1 MLPIPGVVLRDRA
14 AHGDEIA
21 SIRIPMSTTMPL
33 GIPATAPTLII
44 EGHGMSTM
52 NVEGGVGVVAL
63 LGTKVRCS
71 YTDQGRNH
79 VALQSE
85 QHLVSDAAQHR
96 RLREIGLI
104 HVLDMVTIMVRGC
117 IVVVAC

>member
-1 MLPIPGVVLRDRA
+1 
-14 AHGDEIA
+14 
-21 SIRIPMSTTMPL
+21 
-33 GIPATAPTLII
+33 
-44 EGHGMSTM
+44 MSTM